1 MGVRATKHQAGNN
14 TGQGDDLVTRFT
26 ISDES
31 GPPLSIDQVFR
42 AASKYCAFKTDFY
55 TSYLVAVLG
64 ISERV
69 AGLES
74 SSEGS
79 TFNE

>member
-55 TSYLVAVLG
+55 TSYLVAILG

-74 SSEGS
+74 S
-79 TFNE
+79 

>member
-42 AASKYCAFKTDFY
+42 AASKYCAFKTDIY

>member
-42 AASKYCAFKTDFY
+42 AASKYYAFKTDFN
-55 TSYLVAVLG
+55 TNCLFAVILG

-74 SSEGS
+74 S
-79 TFNE
+79 

>member
-42 AASKYCAFKTDFY
+42 AASKYCAFKT
-55 TSYLVAVLG
+55 SYLVAVKG
-64 ISERV
+64 SSERV